1 MRRGQHGLTLVEV
14 MMALAILGMALM
26 MLMRGA
32 TGAMFATA
40 QAQMLGVVTDLARAK
55 MYDLEEKLQ
64 KDGFSDTDQTEEGT
78 FEAEG
83 WEAVEWKATI
93 ETVELPNF
101 QTVKEV
107 GQQAAADGG
116 RAAGERFGVKTPGA
130 GAGSGSGTST
140 EKAQDVTGNFIE
152 QFYEPIS
159 QVLKLS
165 VRRVTLEVKWK
176 VLGKDRDMKVV
187 MYTTDPSKAQ
197 QSVDAIMSLLGG
209 GGGEEGE
216 DEGGGSGSG
225 APGSGAPG
233 SGAPGTGRPGE
244 VRR

>member
-1 MRRGQHGLTLVEV
+1 MRRGQRGLTLVEV

-40 QAQMLGVVTDLARAK
+40 QSQMLGVVTDLARAK
-55 MYDLEEKLQ
+55 MYDLEEKLL
-64 KDGFSDTDQTEEGT
+64 KDGFSDTDQTEEGN
-78 FEAEG
+78 FSAEG
-83 WEAVEWKATI
+83 WESVEWKATI
-93 ETVELPNF
+93 ETVELPSF

-107 GQQAAADGG
+107 GQQVAADGG

-130 GAGSGSGTST
+130 GSGSGSGTTT

-187 MYTTDPSKAQ
+187 MYATDPSKAQ

-209 GGGEEGE
+209 GGGGEEE
-216 DEGGGSGSG
+216 NESGGAGSGSG
-225 APGSGAPG
+225 SSGGGTGS
-233 SGAPGTGRPGE
+233 PGTGRPGGG
-244 VRR
+244 VPR